1 MLESFVSG
9 DPSSNEVQRGCFNRA
24 IATLITENESL
35 GCLEIPPKYGRGTIC
50 LCDAELCNSATKTS
64 TTTTTLTLA
73 TSLLLVVVV
82 TIKTF
87 FLWSASSLFTFKYF
101 LVVWRSLN
109 YNDGGNKRTTAL
121 TCVFCKNYDTYLTLQ
136 IKLFCWLL
144 PLHSH
149 DSFTNVFLNGPTRPL
164 FVFIFGLFQT
174 INSIFT
180 TNKWENVHRCR
191 D

>member
-64 TTTTTLTLA
+64 TTTVTLA

-87 FLWSASSLFTFKYF
+87 FL
-101 LVVWRSLN
+101 
-109 YNDGGNKRTTAL
+109 
-121 TCVFCKNYDTYLTLQ
+121 
-136 IKLFCWLL
+136 
-144 PLHSH
+144 
-149 DSFTNVFLNGPTRPL
+149 
-164 FVFIFGLFQT
+164 
-174 INSIFT
+174 
-180 TNKWENVHRCR
+180 
-191 D
+191 